1 MSAFSKKTNNTMK
14 SIRNLCLVAVIGA
27 VLSCQDRKPSTV
39 GTGADVESRVEKI
52 LSQMTLA
59 EKIGQMNQVSAGGD
73 VSNYADA
80 LRKGQIGSILN
91 EVDPVKINEFQ
102 RISLEESRLG
112 IPLLV
117 ARDVI
122 HGFHTIF
129 PIPLGL
135 AATFDPALVEEGARI
150 AALEATAQGIR
161 WTFSPMLDIA
171 RDPRWGRIAEGS
183 GEDTYLDTRM
193 AEAMVRGYQGDLSDT
208 TAMAACI
215 KHFVGYGAAE
225 GGRDYNSTYL
235 TERQLRNVYLPPFE
249 AAVKT
254 GALTLM
260 TSFNDNDGVPSTGNT
275 FVVKEVLRNEWGFD
289 GMVVTDW
296 NSMGEM
302 INHGFGEDRK
312 DVARKALEA
321 GVDMDMMTYGY
332 LSHLEELVR
341 TGAVKES
348 AIDNAV
354 RNILRVKVLLGLF
367 EHPYIDVQKAA
378 AVQYA
383 PEHLESARRGA
394 EESTILLKN
403 DGVLPLK
410 ADALR
415 SILVTGPMADAP
427 HDQLGTWAFDGEKTH
442 TETPLKAL
450 RERFPG
456 KVTYVPG
463 LAYSRE
469 KKDRFDDVVAAARR
483 ADVVLVF
490 LGEEAILSGEAHAL
504 ADLNLIGSQSQL
516 LAALKSAGKPVVATV
531 MAGRPLTVERDL
543 PNCDALLYSFHP
555 GTMGGPALANLLL
568 GDVNPSGKTPITF
581 LRTVGQAPLY
591 YSHNMTGRP
600 YNEET
605 LLEDID
611 LEAGQTSLGNTSYYL
626 DYGAYPLF
634 PFGYGLSYTT
644 FTYSGIALDREV
656 YGADDTLTVS
666 FTLSNTGSREGT
678 EVVQVYVRD
687 VVGSITRPVKELKYF
702 ERVSL
707 QPGESRSLEVKIP
720 VSSLA
725 FVGLDGRK
733 KVEPGEFRLW
743 VAGDS
748 ASGEPVTF
756 NVQ

>member
-1 MSAFSKKTNNTMK
+1 MTNEIMKCIHTLSLALILLAVTACQEKKQNTT
-14 SIRNLCLVAVIGA
+14 IG
-27 VLSCQDRKPSTV
+27 SSPE
-39 GTGADVESRVEKI
+39 VERRVENI
-52 LSQMTLA
+52 LSRMTLA

-73 VSNYADA
+73 VSNYSDA

-102 RISLEESRLG
+102 RICVEESRLG

-122 HGFHTIF
+122 HGYHTVF

-135 AATFDPALVEEGARI
+135 AATFDPALVEQGARV
-150 AALEATAQGIR
+150 AALEATAQGVR

-193 AEAMVRGYQGDLSDT
+193 AEAMVRGYQGEQLDST
-208 TAMAACI
+208 SMAACI

-235 TERQLRNVYLPPFE
+235 TERQLRNVYLPPFQ
-249 AAVKT
+249 AAVEA
-254 GALTLM
+254 GAMTLM

-275 FVVKEVLRNEWGFD
+275 FVVKDILRGEWGFD
-289 GMVVTDW
+289 GLVVTDW

-302 INHGFGEDRK
+302 INHGFGVDRK

-321 GVDMDMMTYGY
+321 GVDMDMMTYGF
-332 LSHLEELVR
+332 LSHLEELVKS
-341 TGAVKES
+341 GAVKES
-348 AIDNAV
+348 DIDNAV
-354 RNILRVKVLLGLF
+354 RNILRVKIRLGLF
-367 EHPYIDVQKAA
+367 EHPYVDVAAGA

-383 PEHLESARRGA
+383 PAHLEAARKSV
-394 EESTILLKN
+394 EESVILLKN

-410 ADALR
+410 ADAVR
-415 SILVTGPMADAP
+415 NILVTGPMADAP
-427 HDQLGTWAFDGEKTH
+427 HDQLGTWAFDGEKGH
-442 TETPLKAL
+442 TVTPLKAL
-450 RERFPG
+450 EARFPG

-463 LAYSRE
+463 LRYSRE
-469 KKDRFDDVVAAARR
+469 KRDAFQDVVAAARR

-490 LGEEAILSGEAHAL
+490 LGEEAILSGEAHSL
-504 ADLNLIGSQSQL
+504 ADLNLKGSQSEL
-516 LAALKSAGKPVVATV
+516 LAALKAAGKPVVATV

-543 PNCDALLYSFHP
+543 PNCGALLYAFHP
-555 GTMGGPALANLLL
+555 GTMGGPALANLIF
-568 GDVNPSGKTPITF
+568 GDANPSGKTPVTF

-600 YNEET
+600 YNGET
-605 LLEDID
+605 LIDDIGM
-611 LEAGQTSLGNTSYYL
+611 EAGQTSLGNTSYYL

-634 PFGYGLSYTT
+634 PFGYGLSYTQ
-644 FTYSGIALDREV
+644 FTYSDIALDRAS
-656 YGADDTLTVS
+656 YGADDCMTVS
-666 FTLSNTGSREGT
+666 LTLSNTGKYDGT

-687 VVGSITRPVKELKYF
+687 LVGSITRPVKELKAF

-707 QPGESRSLEVKIP
+707 KAGESRSLELRIP
-720 VSSLA
+720 VSDLA
-725 FVGLDGRK
+725 FFGLDGKK
-733 KVEPGEFRLW
+733 KVEPGDFQLW

-748 ASGEPVTF
+748 ASGEPLSFKVD
-756 NVQ
+756 